1 MIVVI
6 YSIISQI
13 KRIIRQQQSI
23 KAQEKSFYKLAE
35 NMATPVTGIQKKM
48 ELEQWQA
55 IENESNT
62 LLGMT
67 EDTLTAAKEAARK
80 SQEKKQR
87 SSRIY
92 R

>member
-55 IENESNT
+55 IEILCSV
-62 LLGMT
+62 
-67 EDTLTAAKEAARK
+67 
-80 SQEKKQR
+80 
-87 SSRIY
+87 
-92 R
+92 